1 MEIIYFL
8 WRGVMIRKSRPSQP
22 AAMVGGKSDV
32 VHGTK
37 GECIG
42 LCNYSSNSYH
52 LFDYVSFPVKYSLVS
67 DLVCIWW
74 STFFNTTYLRLSW
87 LLDLTHCAR
96 AEQVELFLT

>member
-22 AAMVGGKSDV
+22 AVVVGGKSDV

-52 LFDYVSFPVKYSLVS
+52 LFEYVSFPVKYSLVT
-67 DLVCIWW
+67 DLVSIF
-74 STFFNTTYLRLSW
+74 TFFTTTYLWLSW